1 VLTDRH
7 SAGGREDRERI
18 DGARQA
24 AEDLFKPKRDVAP
37 VAEATS
43 APAASVEQQS
53 PRSPRIILIQP
64 VTRTSIT
71 VEAEPPAK
79 PTPDAQGAIVQKR
92 MFQIPESHFGRIRAL
107 TDYGMTPRQVA
118 ELYKIPVDEVEE
130 ILSRQGSRR
139 KL

>member
-1 VLTDRH
+1 MLTDRH

-18 DGARQA
+18 EGARQA
-24 AEDLFKPKRDVAP
+24 AEDLFKPKRDVEP
-37 VAEATS
+37 VAGATS
-43 APAASVEQQS
+43 APPASVEQHS

-64 VTRTSIT
+64 VTRTSIA

-79 PTPDAQGAIVQKR
+79 PTPEAQSAIVQKR

-107 TDYGMTPRQVA
+107 TSYGKTPGQVS
-118 ELYKIPVDEVEE
+118 ELYKIPIDEVEE
-130 ILSRQGSRR
+130 IISQGSRR